1 MIIRIEILIGLV
13 KYSYQSM
20 VMSMYMNHSIGPDTL
35 IHHEWDAPSSYRI
48 SNKFSGWLSTYLKV
62 SN

>member
-20 VMSMYMNHSIGPDTL
+20 FMSMYMNHLLGPDTL
-35 IHHEWDAPSSYRI
+35 IHHESDPPPLTAFLINSVGGYQLI
-48 SNKFSGWLSTYLKV
+48 
-62 SN
+62 